1 MAQLALNSKQLETI
15 KTISFFANFEKES
28 NLFERSI
35 NVKATQSIM
44 NRVSTLQKV
53 HENILRM
60 QATSTKY
67 QNRKRKIES
76 QLKKR
81 DKIYLITKNLRYR
94 KKNRK
99 RSKKLN
105 QVKVESFFIKAIKES
120 INYELKLSQN
130 ARIFSIFHISLL
142 ESTNSNTSI
151 QDTFHYESQ
160 KEDEYEMKTILKKK
174 GTKYLVK

>member
-1 MAQLALNSKQLETI
+1 MTQLTFNSKQSKTI
-15 KTISFFANFEKES
+15 KTTSFFANFEKES

-35 NVKATQSIM
+35 NVKTTQSIID
-44 NRVSTLQKV
+44 RVSTLQKV

-60 QATSTKY
+60 QITSTKY
-67 QNRKRKIES
+67 QNKKRKIKS
-76 QLKKR
+76 QLKKK

-120 INYELKLSQN
+120 INYELNLSQN
-130 ARIFSIFHISLL
+130 VKVFSIFHISLL
-142 ESTNSNTSI
+142 KSTNSNTFI
-151 QDTFHYESQ
+151 QNTFHYEAQ
-160 KEDEYEMKTILKKK
+160 KEDEYEMKNILKKRDA
-174 GTKYLVK
+174 KYLVK